1 MSHSR
6 VNNESAD
13 LEHLE
18 LSEEVST
25 ASSPNNS
32 RSEPPSA
39 PLNID
44 PKRVS
49 ISSVDSAASNSTV
62 KYRPPPPESISS
74 SHGRPSFPR
83 HASTG
88 SMSSYARRPKSSP
101 SFRHSTAGPSLSSSH
116 SSRKRRSHIGRP
128 GSTRS
133 SVRRRN
139 QSSDIEEE
147 DESSNEESEENYA
160 ELRPSNIRRAS
171 SRRSVRLNPEDEYD
185 VRSFDGRDPSFGGHS
200 GEDDDEE
207 DEPLTLKDRQETINQ
222 THPFGLPLWK
232 PALYKKTRSVQ
243 QKVDTALHLRP
254 SADLYLSVGNILW
267 TLVFGWW
274 LALVCLFISIILF
287 LIPFGGSR
295 YGSVTLGLSYYL
307 LWPFGQYVER
317 ELYPGESKTDGL
329 HYSTGS
335 EYGFGHDNNGSNGH
349 LSGYGSNGH
358 GRLSSLSPSD
368 ESRPLLPR
376 SNSALGRERMRN
388 HVSIAT
394 YIKNIP
400 RKTYELG
407 LGGIFYYIFYFT
419 LIGPLHLFVSCLC
432 WFMVVSIPMGKL
444 TYVLASHLGQD
455 PLRLHFKRGSSL
467 TRSVQ
472 SSEILLCTYD
482 AIGLQYYK
490 YTYDGTNIIFINL
503 LPVVLF
509 TIIDEYVLT
518 HVLGHDS
525 VLTSPTVIFS
535 LGLASVIP
543 LSYFIGMAV
552 SSISAQSSLGMGA
565 VINATFGSIIEIIL
579 YSVAL
584 TQGKGLIT
592 EGALIGSFLA
602 GLLLMP
608 GVSMMSGA
616 VKKKEQKFNAKSAGV
631 TATMLI
637 MSLIGVLTP
646 TLFYNIYGRFELRC
660 TPCPETE
667 LLVDAATCQRCYHH
681 QPNPTDDVFFQKNVK
696 PLMYFCCIILPSA
709 YLIGIWFS
717 LRTHVK
723 MIWND
728 PQPKSVRDSS
738 IYKRLLPMHIL
749 QQLLHLGTGSSLPVN
764 SNDRPHAAEDAAEMG
779 RFTPADAGHSTAN
792 YHSTSL
798 NGGLQERHPSH
809 PVPEA
814 QGAGIAIHP
823 AAQGLLSS
831 LTAEHDVLKSDHGDE
846 DDEEDE
852 AHGGHDSPNWS
863 KAKSASV
870 LLGCTVLY
878 SIIAEILVNSVDA
891 VSSIDEKLLG
901 LTLFALVPNVTE
913 FMNAISFAMYGNI
926 ALSMEIGSAYALQV
940 CLIQIPAMVAVSAWI
955 EICAFSG
962 AKIYPGKG
970 KIYVR
975 VDNRSFRFVNGKA
988 ESLFLQ
994 RKNPRKISWTVL
1006 FRRMHKKGISEEV
1019 AKKRT
1024 RRTVKHQR
1032 AVVGASW
1039 EAIRAKR
1046 NQKPEVR
1053 AAARA
1058 AALRDGKEKKK
1069 SEDAKKKAEKAKS
1082 ATKAAHGQ
1090 PKVSK
1095 QAAKGAKVAIANTSR

>member
-6 VNNESAD
+6 ANNNSAD

-18 LSEEVST
+18 LSEEIAATSYFDDQ
-25 ASSPNNS
+25 
-32 RSEPPSA
+32 RSELPPVT
-39 PLNID
+39 LNSD

-49 ISSVDSAASNSTV
+49 ISSVDSAASSSTV
-62 KYRPPPPESISS
+62 KYHPPPPESASS
-74 SHGRPSFPR
+74 SYPRPAIPR

-88 SMSSYARRPKSSP
+88 SMTSSAQGSRRPKSSP
-101 SFRHSTAGPSLSSSH
+101 SYRHSTAGPSLSSSH
-116 SSRKRRSHIGRP
+116 SSRRRRSHVP
-128 GSTRS
+128 ESTRS
-133 SVRRRN
+133 SVRRRSR
-139 QSSDIEEE
+139 SSDIEEE
-147 DESSNEESEENYA
+147 DESSNEDSEENYA
-160 ELRPSNIRRAS
+160 DVRPSNIRRAS

-185 VRSFDGRDPSFGGHS
+185 VRSFDGRDPSFRGHS
-200 GEDDDEE
+200 GDENDEDEE
-207 DEPLTLKDRQETINQ
+207 NDEPLTLKDRQETINQ

-243 QKVDTALHLRP
+243 QKVDSALHLRP
-254 SADLYLSVGNILW
+254 SSDLYLSVGNILW

-274 LALVCLFISIILF
+274 LSLVCLFISIVLY
-287 LIPFGGSR
+287 LTPFGGSA
-295 YGSVTLGLSYYL
+295 YGSVTLGLSGYL

-317 ELYPGESKTDGL
+317 ELYPGEIKADEL
-329 HYSTGS
+329 RYSTVS
-335 EYGFGHDNNGSNGH
+335 EMEQAGHSNSGSNGYAH
-349 LSGYGSNGH
+349 GYGTSYGN
-358 GRLSSLSPSD
+358 GRLSHLSPSE

-376 SNSALGRERMRN
+376 SSSTLDRERQRN
-388 HVSIAT
+388 HDSIAT
-394 YIKNIP
+394 TIKNIP

-407 LGGIFYYIFYFT
+407 ISGIVYYIFYFI
-419 LIGPLHLFVSCLC
+419 LIGPLHMFVSCLC

-444 TYVLASHLGQD
+444 TYVLASHLYKD

-467 TRSVQ
+467 ALSAQR
-472 SSEILLCTYD
+472 SEILLCTYD
-482 AIGLQYYK
+482 AIGFQYYK

-503 LPVVLF
+503 MPVVFF
-509 TIIDEYVLT
+509 TILDEYVLT
-518 HVLGHDS
+518 NVLGHHS
-525 VLTSPTVIFS
+525 VFTSPAVIFS

-565 VINATFGSIIEIIL
+565 VINATFGSIIEVIL

-660 TPCPETE
+660 TPCPEAE
-667 LLVDAATCQRCYHH
+667 LLANGASCQRCFHH
-681 QPNPTDDVFFQKNVK
+681 QPNPTNDAFFQKNVK

-723 MIWND
+723 QIWSD

-738 IYKRLLPMHIL
+738 IYKKLLPMHIL
-749 QQLLHLGTGSSLPVN
+749 QQILHYGTGSPLPVN
-764 SNDRPHAAEDAAEMG
+764 NRSPTGVEDAAEMG
-779 RFTPADAGHSTAN
+779 RFTPAGSGHSTTN
-792 YHSTSL
+792 YHSTSHG
-798 NGGLQERHPSH
+798 GGLEGRRHSH
-809 PVPEA
+809 PAHSTTEA
-814 QGAGIAIHP
+814 LGAGTGTGTGTPIHP
-823 AAQGLLSS
+823 AAHDLLSS
-831 LTAEHDVLKSDHGDE
+831 LPVEHDGHDHGDDE
-846 DDEEDE
+846 DDDDE

-863 KAKSASV
+863 KAKSATV

-878 SIIAEILVNSVDA
+878 SIIAEILVDSVDA

-940 CLIQIPAMVAVSAWI
+940 CLIQIPAMVAVSAWLGYGKTLLWNYMFNLIFPRWDVFCMLFSVFLLTYTYI
-955 EICAFSG
+955 EGKSNYFKGSILILSYFVLMAGFFY
-962 AKIYPGKG
+962 APRTPGDG
-970 KIYVR
+970 EI
-975 VDNRSFRFVNGKA
+975 D
-988 ESLFLQ
+988 FL
-994 RKNPRKISWTVL
+994 
-1006 FRRMHKKGISEEV
+1006 
-1019 AKKRT
+1019 
-1024 RRTVKHQR
+1024 
-1032 AVVGASW
+1032 
-1039 EAIRAKR
+1039 
-1046 NQKPEVR
+1046 
-1053 AAARA
+1053 
-1058 AALRDGKEKKK
+1058 
-1069 SEDAKKKAEKAKS
+1069 
-1082 ATKAAHGQ
+1082 
-1090 PKVSK
+1090 
-1095 QAAKGAKVAIANTSR
+1095 

>member
-18 LSEEVST
+18 LTEEIA
-25 ASSPNNS
+25 ASQLEDA
-32 RSEPPSA
+32 RSESLPPST
-39 PLNID
+39 PVD
-44 PKRVS
+44 SKRVS
-49 ISSVDSAASNSTV
+49 INSVDSVSSNSTV
-62 KYRPPPPESISS
+62 KYHPAPPDSS
-74 SHGRPSFPR
+74 SSSYGRPGFMR

-88 SMSSYARRPKSSP
+88 SVNSHRRPRQSP
-101 SFRHSTAGPSLSSSH
+101 AYRHSTAGPPLSSSI
-116 SSRKRRSHIGRP
+116 SSQRRRRSHGGRP
-128 GSTRS
+128 DSVRS
-133 SVRRRN
+133 SVRHRN
-139 QSSDIEEE
+139 RSSDIEEE
-147 DESSNEESEENYA
+147 DESPNGDSEDDYELPRPNY
-160 ELRPSNIRRAS
+160 LRRAS

-185 VRSFDGRDPSFGGHS
+185 VRSFEGRDPSFGAHS
-200 GEDDDEE
+200 GGEHGDEE
-207 DEPLTLKDRQETINQ
+207 GSDLEPLTLKDRQETINH

-243 QKVDTALHLRP
+243 QRADSALHSQP
-254 SADLYLSVGNILW
+254 SSDLYLSIGNLLW
-267 TLVFGWW
+267 TIVFGWW
-274 LALVCLFISIILF
+274 LALICF
-287 LIPFGGSR
+287 LIAIVLYLTPFGGSA
-295 YGSVTLGLSYYL
+295 YGSVVLGLSYYL

-317 ELYPGESKTDGL
+317 ELYPGEIRTEGIHFQTPSDISGQAHAGSSNGNHSGHAT
-329 HYSTGS
+329 STG
-335 EYGFGHDNNGSNGH
+335 N
-349 LSGYGSNGH
+349 
-358 GRLSSLSPSD
+358 GRLSSLSPSE
-368 ESRPLLPR
+368 ESRPLLSR
-376 SNSALGRERMRN
+376 SMSTMDRERFR
-388 HVSIAT
+388 HRESLAT
-394 YIKNIP
+394 TIRNIP
-400 RKTYELG
+400 RKTYQLG
-407 LGGIFYYIFYFT
+407 FGGIVYYVFYYL

-444 TYVLASHLGQD
+444 TYVLASHMHKD
-455 PLRLHFKRGSSL
+455 PLRLHFKRGSSISL
-467 TRSVQ
+467 SAQ
-472 SSEILLCTYD
+472 HSEILLCTYD

-503 LPVVLF
+503 MPVVFF
-509 TIIDEYVLT
+509 TILDEYVLT

-525 VLTSPTVIFS
+525 LLTSPAVIFS
-535 LGLASVIP
+535 LGLSSVIP

-646 TLFYNIYGRFELRC
+646 TLFYNIHGRFELRC

-667 LLVDAATCQRCYHH
+667 LMNNAASCQRCYHH
-681 QPNPTDDVFFQKNVK
+681 QPNPTNDAFFQKSVK

-723 MIWND
+723 QIWSE
-728 PQPKSVRDSS
+728 PQPRSIRDSS
-738 IYKRLLPMHIL
+738 IYKKLLPMHIL
-749 QQLLHLGTGSSLPVN
+749 AQILHYGTGAPHPIN
-764 SNDRPHAAEDAAEMG
+764 ASNNGNRPLSGNEEDAAEMG

-798 NGGLQERHPSH
+798 HGGLGERRPPHSA
-809 PVPEA
+809 PEA
-814 QGAGIAIHP
+814 HSQETTMHP
-823 AAQGLLSS
+823 AAQGLLST
-831 LTAEHDVLKSDHGDE
+831 LNAEHDGLKSDHGDE
-846 DDEEDE
+846 DEDEDE

-863 KAKSASV
+863 KAKSATV

-878 SIIAEILVNSVDA
+878 SIIAEILVDSVDA

-940 CLIQIPAMVAVSAWI
+940 CLIQIPAMVAISAWLSHGKTLLWNYTFNLIFARWDVFSMLFSVFLLTYTYI
-955 EICAFSG
+955 EGKSNYFKGSILILSYCVLMAGFFYAPSS
-962 AKIYPGKG
+962 PGTG
-970 KIYVR
+970 EI
-975 VDNRSFRFVNGKA
+975 DF
-988 ESLFLQ
+988 
-994 RKNPRKISWTVL
+994 
-1006 FRRMHKKGISEEV
+1006 
-1019 AKKRT
+1019 
-1024 RRTVKHQR
+1024 
-1032 AVVGASW
+1032 
-1039 EAIRAKR
+1039 
-1046 NQKPEVR
+1046 
-1053 AAARA
+1053 
-1058 AALRDGKEKKK
+1058 
-1069 SEDAKKKAEKAKS
+1069 
-1082 ATKAAHGQ
+1082 
-1090 PKVSK
+1090 
-1095 QAAKGAKVAIANTSR
+1095 ANII

>member
-1 MSHSR
+1 MSYHSR

-18 LSEEVST
+18 LSEEIAAAT
-25 ASSPNNS
+25 AEDAH
-32 RSEPPSA
+32 SEPPPPAGTDS
-39 PLNID
+39 
-44 PKRVS
+44 KRVS
-49 ISSVDSAASNSTV
+49 ISSVDSTASNSTV
-62 KYRPPPPESISS
+62 KYHQPLTPETLSS
-74 SHGRPSFPR
+74 SHSRPSFNR
-83 HASTG
+83 FSSAGSAASTG
-88 SMSSYARRPKSSP
+88 GLRRPKSSP
-101 SFRHSTAGPSLSSSH
+101 SYRHSTAGPSLSSSYP
-116 SSRKRRSHIGRP
+116 SRRRRSHAGRP

-147 DESSNEESEENYA
+147 DESHSGDSDDHLPET
-160 ELRPSNIRRAS
+160 RPSHSLRRAS
-171 SRRSVRLNPEDEYD
+171 SRRSVRLPDDEYD
-185 VRSFDGRDPSFGGHS
+185 VRSFDGRDPSFAGRP
-200 GEDDDEE
+200 EDESEEE
-207 DEPLTLKDRQETINQ
+207 DSDLEPLTLKDRQETINQ

-243 QKVDTALHLRP
+243 QRADSALHSLP
-254 SADLYLSVGNILW
+254 SSDLYLSIGNILW
-267 TLVFGWW
+267 TLIFGWW
-274 LALVCLFISIILF
+274 MSLLCLVVAIVLF
-287 LIPFGGSR
+287 LIPFGGGA
-295 YGSVTLGLSYYL
+295 YGRVILGLSFYL

-317 ELYPGESKTDGL
+317 ELYPGEFKTVGIRFSATSEANGAGYMGNG
-329 HYSTGS
+329 YSQSQGHA
-335 EYGFGHDNNGSNGH
+335 YGQSNG
-349 LSGYGSNGH
+349 N
-358 GRLSSLSPSD
+358 GRLSTLSPSE
-368 ESRPLLPR
+368 ESRPLLRR
-376 SNSALGRERMRN
+376 SSSTFERERLRQR
-388 HVSIAT
+388 VPLAT
-394 YIKNIP
+394 KIKNLP
-400 RKTYELG
+400 RKTYQLG
-407 LGGIFYYIFYFT
+407 LGGIVYYAFYFL
-419 LIGPLHLFVSCLC
+419 LIGPLHLLVSCLC

-444 TYVLASHLGQD
+444 TYVLATHLREH

-467 TRSVQ
+467 TLSSQ
-472 SSEILLCTYD
+472 HSEILLCTYD

-503 LPVVLF
+503 LPVVFF
-509 TIIDEYVLT
+509 TILDEYVLT
-518 HVLGHDS
+518 HVLGHNS
-525 VLTSPTVIFS
+525 VLTSPQVIFS

-646 TLFYNIYGRFELRC
+646 TLFYNIHGRFELRC
-660 TPCPETE
+660 TPCPEAE
-667 LLVDAATCQRCYHH
+667 LLSNDATCQRCYHY
-681 QPNPTDDVFFQKNVK
+681 QPDPTNDAFFQKNVK

-723 MIWND
+723 QIWHE
-728 PQPKSVRDSS
+728 PQPRSVRDSS
-738 IYKRLLPMHIL
+738 VYKKLLPTHIL
-749 QQLLHLGTGSSLPVN
+749 QQILHYGTGAPLPAN
-764 SNDRPHAAEDAAEMG
+764 NLNRPHSGADDAEMG

-798 NGGLQERHPSH
+798 HGGLEERRSPQS
-809 PVPEA
+809 VPEPSSIQA
-814 QGAGIAIHP
+814 TGHP
-823 AAQGLLSS
+823 DTQGLLSS
-831 LTAEHDVLKSDHGDE
+831 LSAEHGGLKSDHGDE
-846 DDEEDE
+846 DDEDDDDE

-863 KAKSASV
+863 KAKSATV

-878 SIIAEILVNSVDA
+878 SIIAEILVDSVDK

-940 CLIQIPAMVAVSAWI
+940 CLIQIPAMVAVSAWLSYGKTQLWNFTFNLIFPRWDVFTMLFSVFLLTYTYI
-955 EICAFSG
+955 EGKSNYFKGSILILSYMVLMAGFVYAPQSPGDGQTAF
-962 AKIYPGKG
+962 
-970 KIYVR
+970 
-975 VDNRSFRFVNGKA
+975 
-988 ESLFLQ
+988 
-994 RKNPRKISWTVL
+994 
-1006 FRRMHKKGISEEV
+1006 
-1019 AKKRT
+1019 
-1024 RRTVKHQR
+1024 
-1032 AVVGASW
+1032 
-1039 EAIRAKR
+1039 
-1046 NQKPEVR
+1046 
-1053 AAARA
+1053 
-1058 AALRDGKEKKK
+1058 
-1069 SEDAKKKAEKAKS
+1069 
-1082 ATKAAHGQ
+1082 
-1090 PKVSK
+1090 
-1095 QAAKGAKVAIANTSR
+1095 

>member
-25 ASSPNNS
+25 TSSPNNS

-62 KYRPPPPESISS
+62 KYHPPPPESISS

-116 SSRKRRSHIGRP
+116 SSRKRRSHTGRP

-207 DEPLTLKDRQETINQ
+207 DEPLTLKDRQE
-222 THPFGLPLWK
+222 
-232 PALYKKTRSVQ
+232 
-243 QKVDTALHLRP
+243 
-254 SADLYLSVGNILW
+254 
-267 TLVFGWW
+267 
-274 LALVCLFISIILF
+274 
-287 LIPFGGSR
+287 
-295 YGSVTLGLSYYL
+295 
-307 LWPFGQYVER
+307 YVER

-335 EYGFGHDNNGSNGH
+335 EYGFGHGNNGSNGH

-358 GRLSSLSPSD
+358 GRLSSLSPPD

-394 YIKNIP
+394 SIKNIP
-400 RKTYELG
+400 RKTYEVG
-407 LGGIFYYIFYFT
+407 LGGIVYYIFYFT

-667 LLVDAATCQRCYHH
+667 LPTDAATCQRCYHY

-809 PVPEA
+809 PVPEV
-814 QGAGIAIHP
+814 QGAGVAIHP

>member
-6 VNNESAD
+6 ANNESGD
-13 LEHLE
+13 LERIE
-18 LSEEVST
+18 LSEEVAA
-25 ASSPNNS
+25 ASLLDDSQPDPI
-32 RSEPPSA
+32 PPPAHS
-39 PLNID
+39 D

-49 ISSVDSAASNSTV
+49 ISSVDSAASSSTV
-62 KYRPPPPESISS
+62 KYQPTQPAQDPSS
-74 SHGRPSFPR
+74 SSYGSYGRPSFPR

-88 SMSSYARRPKSSP
+88 SINTAGGSRRPKSSP
-101 SFRHSTAGPSLSSSH
+101 TYRHSTAGPPLSSTV
-116 SSRKRRSHIGRP
+116 SSRRRRSHAGRP

-133 SVRRRN
+133 SVQHRN
-139 QSSDIEEE
+139 RSDIEEE
-147 DESSNEESEENYA
+147 DEFSNEDSEGNYS
-160 ELRPSNIRRAS
+160 ELRPSNMRRAS
-171 SRRSVRLNPEDEYD
+171 SRRSIRHADDDYD
-185 VRSFDGRDPSFGGHS
+185 VRSFDGRDPSFRGHS
-200 GEDDDEE
+200 GDENDDEE
-207 DEPLTLKDRQETINQ
+207 DSDAEPLTLKDRQETINH

-232 PALYKKTRSVQ
+232 PALYKKVRSVQ
-243 QKVDTALHLRP
+243 RKADSALHLQP
-254 SADLYLSVGNILW
+254 SSDLYLSIGNILW

-274 LALVCLFISIILF
+274 LALICFLISIVLF
-287 LIPFGGSR
+287 FTPFGGR
-295 YGSVTLGLSYYL
+295 DYGGVIIGLSYYL

-317 ELYPGESKTDGL
+317 ELYPGEIKADGL
-329 HYSTGS
+329 HQSSTS
-335 EYGFGHDNNGSNGH
+335 EQGHYGHGSNGYSYSH
-349 LSGYGSNGH
+349 GSSNSN
-358 GRLSSLSPSD
+358 GRLSHLSPSE

-376 SNSALGRERMRN
+376 SSSSFDRERMQKRT
-388 HVSIAT
+388 SIFT
-394 YIKNIP
+394 TIKSIP

-407 LGGIFYYIFYFT
+407 FGGIVYYIFYYT
-419 LIGPLHLFVSCLC
+419 LIGPMHLFVSALC

-444 TYVLASHLGQD
+444 TYVLATHLHKD

-467 TRSVQ
+467 SPSMQ

-482 AIGLQYYK
+482 AIGFQYYK

-503 LPVVLF
+503 MPIVFF

-518 HVLGHDS
+518 HILGHHTF
-525 VLTSPTVIFS
+525 LTSPAVIFS

-646 TLFYNIYGRFELRC
+646 TLFYNIHGRFELRC
-660 TPCPETE
+660 TPCPESE
-667 LLVDAATCQRCYHH
+667 LIANGATCQRCYHY
-681 QPNPTDDVFFQKNVK
+681 QPNPTNDAFFQQSVK

-723 MIWND
+723 QIWSE
-728 PQPKSVRDSS
+728 PTPKSVRDSS
-738 IYKRLLPMHIL
+738 IYKKLLPTHIL
-749 QQLLHLGTGSSLPVN
+749 QQILHYGTGAPLPSIN
-764 SNDRPHAAEDAAEMG
+764 RPRSGVEDAAELG
-779 RFTPADAGHSTAN
+779 NLSPGNAGHSTSN

-798 NGGLQERHPSH
+798 HGGLEERRPPHTA
-809 PVPEA
+809 PETHGTGGNINPTA
-814 QGAGIAIHP
+814 H
-823 AAQGLLSS
+823 GLLSS
-831 LTAEHDVLKSDHGDE
+831 LSVEHDGVKSDHGDE
-846 DDEEDE
+846 EEDDDE

-863 KAKSASV
+863 KAKSATV
-870 LLGCTVLY
+870 LLSCTVLY
-878 SIIAEILVNSVDA
+878 SIIAEILVDSVDA

-940 CLIQIPAMVAVSAWI
+940 CLIQIPAMVAVSAWLSYGKTKLWNYMFNLIFPRWDVFSMLFSVFLLTYTYI
-955 EICAFSG
+955 EGKSNYFKGSILILSYCVLMAGFVL
-962 AKIYPGKG
+962 APQTPGNG
-970 KIYVR
+970 D
-975 VDNRSFRFVNGKA
+975 VDFKD
-988 ESLFLQ
+988 FL
-994 RKNPRKISWTVL
+994 
-1006 FRRMHKKGISEEV
+1006 
-1019 AKKRT
+1019 
-1024 RRTVKHQR
+1024 
-1032 AVVGASW
+1032 
-1039 EAIRAKR
+1039 
-1046 NQKPEVR
+1046 
-1053 AAARA
+1053 
-1058 AALRDGKEKKK
+1058 
-1069 SEDAKKKAEKAKS
+1069 
-1082 ATKAAHGQ
+1082 
-1090 PKVSK
+1090 
-1095 QAAKGAKVAIANTSR
+1095 